1 MHVRLRPVLLVV
13 VLEGSILACQ
23 SGPETSPDGERSPG
37 DQTAV
42 PITTATSLS
51 IEEGTSFQAGDTI
64 TLRARVTPAPDGG
77 ILLFFAT
84 VPVRGGAPAE
94 DVVGGTARRKVVC
107 GSPRVPFGSHTAQAH
122 YQGTDAFLGG
132 SSATIAYT
140 CLDPAD

>member
-1 MHVRLRPVLLVV
+1 MLSTLT
-13 VLEGSILACQ
+13 CQ
-23 SGPETSPDGERSPG
+23 SDSETAPEGEHSLG
-37 DQTAV
+37 DQAAV

-51 IEEGTSFQAGDTI
+51 IEEGTTFQAGDTI
-64 TLRARVTPAPDGG
+64 TLRAQVTPAPDGG

-84 VPVRGGAPAE
+84 IPVRGGAPAE
-94 DVVGGTARRKVVC
+94 DVVGGMASRKVLC

-140 CLDPAD
+140 CLESPGD